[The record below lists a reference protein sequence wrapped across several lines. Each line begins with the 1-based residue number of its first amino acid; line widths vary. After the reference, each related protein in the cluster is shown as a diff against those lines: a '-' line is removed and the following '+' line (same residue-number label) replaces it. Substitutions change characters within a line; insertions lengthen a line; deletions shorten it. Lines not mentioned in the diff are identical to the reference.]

1 MKTLNEILNESLLDA
16 DFDVSAADVYTENI
30 VNKINEITSSHHL
43 KNYDKA
49 VKELY
54 GLLKSAAREQQ
65 PRNTSILKRLRT
77 EDNTGIYIS
86 KELDV
91 VHLFIWKFI
100 KGSRPFRRYIQLKK
114 QDDGSGLVYV
124 CLPYLAALPT
134 AVTPDMKETMVFL
147 GPKAW
152 DELESFW
159 AKRY

>member
-16 DFDVSAADVYTENI
+16 DFDVSVEDVYVDNI

-43 KNYDKA
+43 KNYDKT

-54 GLLKSAAREQQ
+54 KLLKSAAREQQ
-65 PRNTSILKRLRT
+65 SRNVSILKRLRT

-147 GPKAW
+147 GSKAW
-152 DELESFW
+152 NELESFW
-159 AKRY
+159 ASR